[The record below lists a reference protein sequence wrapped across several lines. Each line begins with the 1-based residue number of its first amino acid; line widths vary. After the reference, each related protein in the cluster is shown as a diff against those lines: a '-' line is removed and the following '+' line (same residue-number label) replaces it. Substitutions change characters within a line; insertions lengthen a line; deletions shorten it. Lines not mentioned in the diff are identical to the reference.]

1 MRHQDRNN
9 GRSMR
14 RPGRPAALSE
24 LDAGDPNHSYAYAVA
39 LLARRD
45 HSSAELRKKLA
56 DRGYLEHAIEP
67 VVEELIATNKVDDE
81 RYGQNIVAYRARRGH
96 GPARIRH
103 ELRRSGLTDSAITE
117 AVKGEDSPDF
127 LALARATRARKF
139 GPDLPKD
146 RKERARQ
153 ARFLQYR
160 GFSTD
165 HIRAALEGDPEE
177 DSGPDGSEP
186 DPS

>member
-1 MRHQDRNN
+1 
-9 GRSMR
+9 MR
-14 RPGRPAALSE
+14 RPGRKVPLGE
-24 LDAGDPNHSYAYAVA
+24 HQVFDPNHAMDYAVS

-45 HSSAELRKKLA
+45 FSSTELKRKLEE
-56 DRGYLEHAIEP
+56 RGYLEHAVE
-67 VVEELIATNKVDDE
+67 VVVGDLVSWGKVNDE
-81 RYGQNIVAYRARRGH
+81 RYGQNFVAYRARRGH
-96 GPARIRH
+96 GPARIRNQ
-103 ELRRSGLTDSAITE
+103 LQKSGLTRSAIDE
-117 AVKGEDSPDF
+117 AVKGEDAPDF

-165 HIRAALEGDPEE
+165 HIRAVLEGVEDDLETDGEPE
-177 DSGPDGSEP
+177 PN
-186 DPS
+186 